1 MTPDAPS
8 PAGNPAATRTPH
20 PPAVLD
26 QLLTAQLI
34 VAWAGERGDPPR
46 LGWWRSD
53 LSSEFGGEDL
63 FRRLLPHTW
72 PWATLQATREV
83 ARHHDA
89 RLRSQASD
97 PDRIVTLFAL
107 GWATDEQID
116 ERLAEHKRHAQPPAQ
131 ALPGL
136 AAVIDPDNPEWNPS
150 RFESWA
156 GQHGSASTTI
166 TPAGRRL
173 AGEPPSDATELV
185 SQLIAALLPLGDTY
199 PMPHYARRA

>member
-1 MTPDAPS
+1 MTPDLFS
-8 PAGNPAATRTPH
+8 PASNVVATRAAH
-20 PPAVLD
+20 SPAVLD
-26 QLLTAQLI
+26 QILTAQLI

-89 RLRSQASD
+89 NLRAQASN
-97 PDRIVTLFAL
+97 PDHLVTLYAL
-107 GWATDEQID
+107 GWDTDEQVD
-116 ERLAEHKRHAQPPAQ
+116 ERLADHKRRAQPPIE

-136 AAVIDPDNPEWNPS
+136 AAVIDPADPKWSAS
-150 RFESWA
+150 RFETWV
-156 GQHGSASTTI
+156 GQHGSANTTV

-173 AGEPPSDATELV
+173 SGEPPSEPTSLV
-185 SQLIAALLPLGDTY
+185 SQLIAALLPLSDKY
-199 PMPHYARRA
+199 PMPHFARRA

>member
-34 VAWAGERGDPPR
+34 VAWAGERGDPQR

-72 PWATLQATREV
+72 PWATLKAPREV
-83 ARHHDA
+83 GELPRHLHSA
-89 RLRSQASD
+89 KAYAV
-97 PDRIVTLFAL
+97 P
-107 GWATDEQID
+107 
-116 ERLAEHKRHAQPPAQ
+116 RHIHILINDNYIACAQRH
-131 ALPGL
+131 
-136 AAVIDPDNPEWNPS
+136 N
-150 RFESWA
+150 
-156 GQHGSASTTI
+156 
-166 TPAGRRL
+166 AGR
-173 AGEPPSDATELV
+173 SSATAQTNDSV
-185 SQLIAALLPLGDTY
+185 GQ
-199 PMPHYARRA
+199 